1 MKTICVFCGSKM
13 GNRPTYREAALAMG
27 RAIAQQGCNLVY
39 GGGNV
44 GLMGLVADAVLGGG
58 GQVVGVIPEF
68 LAAKE
73 VAHDRITEL
82 YVVNSMHE
90 RKALMAELSDA
101 FITLPGGFGTLE
113 EFCEILSWAQLGL
126 HQKPQGLLN
135 VEEYYTPLLELFDR
149 TVAEGF
155 VQPTFRHL
163 VVSAADPESLLS
175 KLQSYQPPV
184 VEKLIQRQEE
194 T

>member
-1 MKTICVFCGSKM
+1 MKTICVFCGSRL
-13 GNRPTYREAALAMG
+13 GNRPAYREAALAMG
-27 RAIAQQGCNLVY
+27 KAIAQQGCNLVY

-44 GLMGLVADAVLGGG
+44 GLMGLVADAVLEGG

-68 LAAKE
+68 LSAKE

-135 VEEYYTPLLELFDR
+135 VEGYYTPLLELFDR

-175 KLQSYQPPV
+175 KLQSYQPPA

>member
-1 MKTICVFCGSKM
+1 MKTICVFCGSSL
-13 GNRPTYREAALAMG
+13 GHRPTYREAALAMG
-27 RAIAQQGCNLVY
+27 RAIAQQGYNLVY

-44 GLMGLVADAVLGGG
+44 GLMGLVADAVLEDG

-82 YVVNSMHE
+82 YVVSSMHE

-135 VEEYYTPLLELFDR
+135 VEGYYTPLLELFDR

-155 VQPTFRHL
+155 VQPNFRHL
-163 VVSAADPESLLS
+163 IVSASDPESLLD

-184 VEKLIQRQEE
+184 VEKLIQRQDE

>member
-1 MKTICVFCGSKM
+1 MKTICVFCGSRL
-13 GNRPTYREAALAMG
+13 GNRPAYREAALAMG
-27 RAIAQQGCNLVY
+27 KAIAQQSCNLVY

-44 GLMGLVADAVLGGG
+44 GLMGLVADAVLEGG

-68 LAAKE
+68 LSAKE

-135 VEEYYTPLLELFDR
+135 IEGYYTPLLELFDR

-163 VVSAADPESLLS
+163 VVSAVDPESLLS
-175 KLQSYQPPV
+175 KLQAYQPPV
-184 VEKLIQRQEE
+184 VEKLIQRQDE